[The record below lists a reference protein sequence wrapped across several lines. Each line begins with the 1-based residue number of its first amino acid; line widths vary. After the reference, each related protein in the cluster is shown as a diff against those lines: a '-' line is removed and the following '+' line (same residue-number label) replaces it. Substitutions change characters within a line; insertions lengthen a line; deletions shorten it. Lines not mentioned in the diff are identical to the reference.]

1 MRPPTV
7 SKKEMMTKFDAEGFL
22 KICGENQGI
31 SNPWHPKLKQLIF
44 TAKGKLVPR
53 DQFNSFNLCFTVY

>member
-1 MRPPTV
+1 
-7 SKKEMMTKFDAEGFL
+7 MMTKFDAEGFL